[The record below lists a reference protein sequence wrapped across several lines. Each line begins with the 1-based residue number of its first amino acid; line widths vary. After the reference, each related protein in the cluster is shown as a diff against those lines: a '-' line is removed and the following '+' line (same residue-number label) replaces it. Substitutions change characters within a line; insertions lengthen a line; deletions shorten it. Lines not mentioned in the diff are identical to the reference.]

1 MAHLRQHRVRR
12 AILAGLTGVLAFPVV
27 AAVGPTSAQAATS
40 SPTDIPVVGGFVDSA
55 IGIVNGAAAGIGGA
69 LGGFRP

>member
-1 MAHLRQHRVRR
+1 MAHLRHHSVRR

-27 AAVGPTSAQAATS
+27 AAVVPTSAQAAT

-55 IGIVNGAAAGIGGA
+55 IGIVNGAAAGISGA
-69 LGGFRP
+69 LGGFLP

>member
-1 MAHLRQHRVRR
+1 MAHLHHHRVRG
-12 AILAGLTGVLAFPVV
+12 AILAGLTGVLALPVV

-40 SPTDIPVVGGFVDSA
+40 PTDIPVVGGFVDST

-69 LGGFRP
+69 LSGFLP